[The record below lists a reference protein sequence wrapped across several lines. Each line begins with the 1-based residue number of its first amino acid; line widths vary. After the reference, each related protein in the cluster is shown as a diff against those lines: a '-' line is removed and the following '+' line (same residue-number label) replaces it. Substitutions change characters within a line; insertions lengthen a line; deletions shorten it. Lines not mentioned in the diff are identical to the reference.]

1 MGMKLIIGANGRI
14 GREVVANLLTAADD
28 GVRVL
33 VRDAGAAAARFG
45 ERVEVMSGDLD
56 QPETVVAAMNDVDA
70 VLLCSPVH
78 PQQVRQHNGVIDA
91 AKRNGKPY
99 VVKISGLATYP
110 GSFVD
115 SGRWHA
121 ETEHYLASSGLPYT
135 CLHPYFFMQNL
146 TFQLPLVLKSG
157 QLRSA
162 VAQAAIAMVDV
173 GDIAQAAGRLLADP
187 ALAPGQT
194 LPLTS
199 AEALSY
205 PRMAQI
211 MSDVLGRNVAYQQQS
226 LQQVEQN
233 LKKAGQPDWHVKL
246 VLQFNRAFNEG
257 LASEAHPALSRL
269 LNRPPTTFAEFV
281 QRMEFSELDR
291 NPFPSE

>member
-1 MGMKLIIGANGRI
+1 MKLIIGANGRI
-14 GREVVANLLTAADD
+14 GSEVVSNLLNLGGND
-28 GVRVL
+28 VRVL
-33 VRDAGAAAARFG
+33 VRDTSAAAERFG
-45 ERVEVMSGDLD
+45 ERVEVISGDLD
-56 QPETVVAAMNDVDA
+56 QPETVVAAMHDVDA

-78 PQQVRQHNGVIDA
+78 PEQVRQHNGVIDA
-91 AKRNGKPY
+91 AKRQGKPY

-121 ETEHYLASSGLPYT
+121 ETEQYLESSGLPYT

-146 TFQLPLVLKSG
+146 NFQLPLVIKSG
-157 QLRSA
+157 LLRSA

-173 GDIAQAAGRLLADP
+173 GDIAQAAARLLTDP
-187 ALAPGQT
+187 ALAPGQR

-199 AEALSY
+199 TEPISY
-205 PRMAQI
+205 PRMAEI
-211 MSDVLGRNVAYQQQS
+211 MTDVLGRDVVYQQQS

-246 VLQFNRAFNEG
+246 LLQFNRAFNEG
-257 LASEAHPALSRL
+257 LASEPHPALSHL
-269 LNRPPTTFAEFV
+269 LSRPPTTFEEFV
-281 QRMEFSELDR
+281 RNMAFSELGH
-291 NPFPSE
+291 NPFPGE

>member
-14 GREVVANLLTAADD
+14 GRKVVANLQTAADD
-28 GVRVL
+28 AVRVL
-33 VRDAGAAAARFG
+33 VRDTGAAAERFG
-45 ERVEVMSGDLD
+45 ERVEILAGDLD
-56 QPETVVAAMNDVDA
+56 QPETIAAAMSGVDA

-78 PQQVRQHNGVIDA
+78 PEQVRRHNAVIDA
-91 AKRNGKPY
+91 AARSANPY

-121 ETEHYLASSGLPYT
+121 QTEQYLAGSGLPYT
-135 CLHPYFFMQNL
+135 CLQPYFFMQNL
-146 TFQLPLVLKSG
+146 TFQLPQILKTG

-162 VAQAAIAMVDV
+162 VAQSAIAMVDV
-173 GDIAQAAGRLLADP
+173 GDIAEAAGRLLADP

-205 PRMAQI
+205 PRMAEI
-211 MSDVLGRNVAYQQQS
+211 MSDVLGADVVYQQQS
-226 LQQVEQN
+226 LEQVEQN
-233 LKKAGQPDWHVKL
+233 LQKAGQPDWHVKL

-257 LASEAHPALSRL
+257 LASEPHPALGQL
-269 LNRPPTTFAEFV
+269 LGRPPASFKEFV
-281 QRMEFSELDR
+281 ERMEFSHLDS
-291 NPFPSE
+291 NPFPSG